1 MTPTSL
7 GEIGGTFLRL
17 GLTSFGGPAAQVAF
31 MRDGR
36 RVQLGF
42 GALREPAGVGTAAVA
57 LLLLSRGVGTV
68 WLIAAGAAVGLIR
81 ASLSLG

>member
-1 MTPTSL
+1 
-7 GEIGGTFLRL
+7 
-17 GLTSFGGPAAQVAF
+17 

-42 GALREPAGVGTAAVA
+42 GALREPGGVGTAAVA